1 MPSKAKPET
10 AEQYFH
16 AANELKESG
25 ELYTAMV
32 AYQQALAMKP
42 DYAEAYKKLAEV
54 YIHQG
59 KLSGAI
65 ASCEKAIKI
74 NPNFAAAYLTLG
86 NAYQSQKQFQ
96 PAIDAYSQAIAIQP
110 NFAQAHANLGS
121 VYYQQEQLELAVF
134 SYRKALE
141 INPKLA
147 SVRLMLGNV
156 LTQQGQLQAA
166 TSCYQTALEL
176 QPQNPLVNFKLGLI
190 FAGRGDVSTARE
202 CYQKALLKQ
211 PNYFEVY
218 RELYRLEKPSS
229 TEEEIRDVFSQWQQF
244 VEGDRSLS
252 LEAMANHFGNGELGM
267 GNWKENVENVGWVK
281 RSATQH
287 KPSTTNNY
295 LKLETDTDTNQ
306 EIDEERGIQPETVRF
321 GPTDEV
327 ASFGQETDTILSGS
341 EGIETAD
348 TSDKITTFN
357 LQPSPEPSGATIITV
372 SEADIYRQRADAY
385 LRQGQLIEAI
395 AASKQALKFKPNDAG
410 SYINLG
416 NAFYRQNKPEA
427 ALRSYLRAAE
437 LEPNIPETY
446 ANVGSAYYQLKK
458 DDEAIFYYQKAL
470 AIKSDLVGVYWN
482 LGKIYQHQAKVDEA
496 VENWEKAFAIQPNLV
511 DDNFHFCLGNT
522 LFKMGKREAA
532 VRSYQRAIALN
543 PNNAEAY
550 GNLAHLYSQQK
561 NRDEAIKYYQKALKL
576 DPKLHGLH
584 YQLGN
589 NYLLKGK
596 NDEAILSFRE
606 ALKYNPSYADIY
618 ANLAGAYAS
627 KGLLPEAIENYQQ
640 ALVYKPNWAEIYCR
654 IGHIIKQE
662 KHGEAIALFE
672 KAVELKPDYIEAHQ
686 QLCDILS
693 HTTNLAK
700 AREAADKYC
709 QYCGES
715 APILSGVAYLFS
727 YFQSGVSLQAVTKL
741 MEIESYCF
749 QNIEKMPAIEV
760 KLIYEL
766 VLFSIPHLRDNPEKN
781 FSFSKLIA
789 EKYYR
794 DRQEYTPPKVYP
806 TPSSSPLVKGGW
818 GGSNSPKIGFLS
830 KHYRRHSVGWCSEAL
845 IRELTK
851 ITEVNLYVTGPV
863 KRDDISD
870 RFEKIPHKFYWPK
883 SYPNGFASY
892 QELTEEI
899 AKDNIDILIDLDS
912 MTVPVNVH
920 ILFQNPAPISLS
932 WLGFDAP
939 CISENN
945 YFLCDWH
952 THPPGM
958 EQYYKEKLI
967 RLPET
972 AVALSGFETRYAD
985 RIALRNSLGIDTNQ
999 MVYLC
1004 VAPGRKTNPEM
1015 VRAQVEILR
1024 QVPGSILLRKGQGDV
1039 DVIHRSYSQ
1048 ECEKLGVDFKR
1059 IKFLGQTKTEEEHRA
1074 VYLVAD
1080 VLLDSYPYNG
1090 GTHNLEALWANL
1102 PVITRAGNQYLSRM
1116 GYSFFK
1122 NVNVDAGIAWSWEEY
1137 TEWGVRFAR
1146 DLELRN
1152 WVKQQLEIAKQP
1164 ETLAPLW
1171 NPGKLAREIVE
1182 QARRLL

>member
-1 MPSKAKPET
+1 MPLSAKPET

-42 DYAEAYKKLAEV
+42 DYAEAHKKLAEV
-54 YIHQG
+54 YIQQG

-65 ASCEKAIKI
+65 ASCEKALKI

-96 PAIDAYSQAIAIQP
+96 LAIDAYSQAIAIQP
-110 NFAQAHANLGS
+110 NFAQARANLGS
-121 VYYQQEQLELAVF
+121 VYYQQGQLELAVF

-156 LTQQGQLQAA
+156 LTQQGQLAAA

-190 FAGRGDVSTARE
+190 FARQGDISTARK

-211 PNYFEVY
+211 PNYFEAY
-218 RELYRLEKPSS
+218 RELYRLEKSS
-229 TEEEIRDVFSQWQQF
+229 FSEEEIRAFFSRWQQF

-252 LEAMANHFGNGELGM
+252 LEAIDNYFNSL
-267 GNWKENVENVGWVK
+267 KT
-281 RSATQH
+281 SA
-287 KPSTTNNY
+287 TNNY
-295 LKLETDTDTNQ
+295 LKLETETDTDGQTET

-321 GPTDEV
+321 TPTDEV
-327 ASFGQETDTILSGS
+327 ASFDKETDTILSGS

-372 SEADIYRQRADAY
+372 SDADIYRQRADAY

-395 AASKQALKFKPNDAG
+395 AASKQALKFKPDDAG

-446 ANVGSAYYQLKK
+446 ANIGSAYSQLKK

-496 VENWEKAFAIQPNLV
+496 VENWEKAFAIQPDLV

-532 VRSYQRAIALN
+532 IRSYQRAIALN
-543 PNNAEAY
+543 PQNAQAY
-550 GNLAHLYSQQK
+550 GNLANLYSQER
-561 NRDEAIKYYQKALKL
+561 NRDEAIKYYQKALQL
-576 DPKLHGLH
+576 DQKLHSLH

-606 ALKYNPSYADIY
+606 ALKYNPNYADIY

-672 KAVELKPDYIEAHQ
+672 KAIELKPDYIEAHQ

-693 HTTNLAK
+693 HTTNLTK

-727 YFQSGVSLQAVTKL
+727 YFQSGVSLQSVAKL
-741 MEIESYCF
+741 REIENYCF

-766 VLFSIPHLRDNPEKN
+766 VLFSIPHLRDDPEKN

-789 EKYYR
+789 ESYYR

-806 TPSSSPLVKGGW
+806 KPHSQFPIPH
-818 GGSNSPKIGFLS
+818 SPKIGFLS
-830 KHYRRHSVGWCSEAL
+830 KHYRRHSVGWCSEAV
-845 IRELTK
+845 IKELTK

-912 MTVPVNVH
+912 MTVPVNAH
-920 ILFQNPAPISLS
+920 ILFQKPAPVCLS

-958 EQYYKEKLI
+958 EKHYKEKLI

-972 AVALSGFETRYAD
+972 AVAVGGFEIRSAD
-985 RIALRNSLGIDTNQ
+985 RIALRNSLGIGIDHK
-999 MVYLC
+999 VYLC

-1015 VRAQVEILR
+1015 LRAQVEILR

-1039 DVIHRSYSQ
+1039 DVVRCSYSQ

-1074 VYLVAD
+1074 VYSVAD

-1116 GYSFFK
+1116 GYSFLK
-1122 NVNVDAGIAWSWEEY
+1122 NVNVDVGIAWSWEEY

-1152 WVKQQLEIAKQP
+1152 RVINQLKIAKQP

-1171 NPGKLAREIVE
+1171 NPGKLAKEIVE
-1182 QARRLL
+1182 QTSHLL

>member
-1 MPSKAKPET
+1 MPSKAKPKT

-25 ELYTAMV
+25 QLYTAMV

-42 DYAEAYKKLAEV
+42 DYAEAHKKLAEV

-65 ASCEKAIKI
+65 ASCEKAIKV

-121 VYYQQEQLELAVF
+121 VYYQQGQLELAVF
-134 SYRKALE
+134 SYQKALK

-176 QPQNPLVNFKLGLI
+176 RSQNPLVNFKLGLI

-211 PNYFEVY
+211 PNYFEAY

-229 TEEEIRDVFSQWQQF
+229 SEEEIRDFFSRWQQF

-252 LEAMANHFGNGELGM
+252 LEAIDTYFNSL
-267 GNWKENVENVGWVK
+267 K
-281 RSATQH
+281 T
-287 KPSTTNNY
+287 STTNNY
-295 LKLETDTDTNQ
+295 LKLETETDASQ
-306 EIDEERGIQPETVRF
+306 EIDEERGIQPEIVRF
-321 GPTDEV
+321 ASTDEV
-327 ASFGQETDTILSGS
+327 ATFGKETDTILSGS

-348 TSDKITTFN
+348 TREKITTFN

-395 AASKQALKFKPNDAG
+395 AASKQALKFKPDDAG

-437 LEPNIPETY
+437 LQPNLPETY
-446 ANVGSAYYQLKK
+446 ANIGSAYCQLKN

-496 VENWEKAFAIQPNLV
+496 LENWEKAFAIQPDLV
-511 DDNFHFCLGNT
+511 DDNFHCCLGNT
-522 LFKMGKREAA
+522 LFKMGKRGAA
-532 VRSYQRAIALN
+532 MRSYQRAIALN
-543 PNNAEAY
+543 PNNAQAY
-550 GNLAHLYSQQK
+550 GNLANLYSQQR
-561 NRDEAIKYYQKALKL
+561 NRDEAIKYYQQALKL
-576 DPKLHGLH
+576 DPKLNSLH

-596 NDEAILSFRE
+596 YDEAILNFRE
-606 ALKYNPSYADIY
+606 ALKHNPTSADIY

-640 ALVYKPNWAEIYCR
+640 ALVYKPEWAEVYCR

-672 KAVELKPDYIEAHQ
+672 KAISLKPDYIEAHQ

-749 QNIEKMPAIEV
+749 QNIEQMSSIEV

-781 FSFSKLIA
+781 FSFYKLIA
-789 EKYYR
+789 ESYYR

-806 TPSSSPLVKGGW
+806 KPNSQFPIPH
-818 GGSNSPKIGFLS
+818 SPKIGFLS

-845 IRELTK
+845 IKELTK

-892 QELTEEI
+892 EELTEEI
-899 AKDNIDILIDLDS
+899 VKDNIDILIDLDS

-920 ILFQNPAPISLS
+920 ILFQNPAPVCLS

-958 EQYYKEKLI
+958 EKYYKEKLI

-972 AVALSGFETRYAD
+972 AVAVSGFEIRSAD
-985 RIALRNSLGIDTNQ
+985 RIALRNSLGIDQNQ

-1015 VRAQVEILR
+1015 LRAQVEILR

-1048 ECEKLGVDFKR
+1048 ECENLGVDFKR

-1074 VYLVAD
+1074 VYSVAD

-1102 PVITRAGNQYLSRM
+1102 PVITRTGNQYLSRM
-1116 GYSFFK
+1116 GYSFLK
-1122 NVNVDAGIAWSWEEY
+1122 NVNIDAGIAWSWEEY

-1146 DLELRN
+1146 DLDLRN
-1152 WVKQQLEIAKQP
+1152 RVIRQLKIAKQP

-1171 NPGKLAREIVE
+1171 NPRKLAKEMIELVSN
-1182 QARRLL
+1182 LLGRS